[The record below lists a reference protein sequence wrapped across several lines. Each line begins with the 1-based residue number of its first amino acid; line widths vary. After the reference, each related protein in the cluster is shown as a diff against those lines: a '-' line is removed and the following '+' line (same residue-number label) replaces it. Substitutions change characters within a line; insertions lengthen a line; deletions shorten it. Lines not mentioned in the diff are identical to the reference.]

1 MTGPSE
7 DADTMLAGF
16 RQQIEQKFK
25 QAEQLKQ
32 AASAVQVSASSADG
46 AVTVVVDNNGNMADL
61 DLTDDALRKRPDE
74 VSRQILATL
83 RSAQTQLAARM
94 QEVMAPVVG
103 EDSET
108 LDAVMSGFRERFPAE
123 EAEDPKAAQ
132 QASAQEEPDDF
143 GNGSWLDDRRGW

>member
-1 MTGPSE
+1 MTGPSGDPE
-7 DADTMLAGF
+7 TMLAGF

-25 QAEQLKQ
+25 QAEQLKE

-46 AVTVVVDNNGNMADL
+46 AVTVVVDNNGNLADL
-61 DLTDDALRKRPDE
+61 ELTDGALRKRPDE
-74 VSRQILATL
+74 VSREVLATL
-83 RSAQTQLAARM
+83 RSAQAQLAARM

-132 QASAQEEPDDF
+132 QEPAQEKPDDF
-143 GNGSWLDDRRGW
+143 GNESWMDNRGGW